1 MRLQFLLAALTASAQ
16 ANIDFNKLIN
26 GISSFPAKQDI
37 DNGLVI
43 RQASSASNANL
54 DYLNSVCS
62 PNISNPN
69 PIPPCISVNTIET
82 LCTPN
87 GTTPLAY
94 QAHAQCLCNTPS
106 TFFQDWLGCR
116 RCLVTHGGLSER
128 EFNGFRAVLAAA
140 SSSLCSGTPTTN
152 FAAIFAS
159 ATPSGGAAQ
168 GPTTYSDQYPSSS
181 AVSLYYTPSG
191 VQGPGT
197 ITGEFSI
204 STCSTESGNANF
216 LQDQRQLQLGLAE
229 D

>member
-1 MRLQFLLAALTASAQ
+1 MRLQLLLAALAASAQ

-43 RQASSASNANL
+43 RQASAASNANL
-54 DYLNSVCS
+54 DYLTSVCS
-62 PNISNPN
+62 PNITNPN
-69 PIPPCISVNTIET
+69 PIPPCISVNTIES

-94 QAHAQCLCNTPS
+94 QAHAQCICNAPS

-128 EFNGFRAVLAAA
+128 EFNGFRGVLAAA
-140 SSSLCSGTPTTN
+140 SSSLCSGTPTTD

-159 ATPSGGAAQ
+159 ATPTGGAAQ
-168 GPTTYSDQYPSSS
+168 GATTYSDQYPSSS

-191 VQGPGT
+191 VQGPGA
-197 ITGEFSI
+197 ITGKFHQRI
-204 STCSTESGNANF
+204 FQGNGRSND
-216 LQDQRQLQLGLAE
+216 L
-229 D
+229 